1 VAAWWAAA
9 ARRARIR
16 CTGTPRLDEG
26 DGEDGDREEDG
37 HERVGVAG
45 EIEVEHDVFL
55 PFSQL
60 DDSRRVK
67 V

>member
-1 VAAWWAAA
+1 MAAWWPLPPGAHGSDAPEP
-9 ARRARIR
+9 R
-16 CTGTPRLDEG
+16 RLDEG
-26 DGEDGDREEDG
+26 DSEDGDREEDG

-60 DDSRRVK
+60 DDGRPVK